1 MTDLESVGCNDL
13 ASSSLA
19 VGTIICMV
27 GVYLVNKSVNKSFKV
42 RIYPNKE
49 QQFLIDKTFGCVRYV
64 YNYMLNL
71 KQKLYKYH
79 NISLSY
85 FNMCKVLTEL
95 KKHKLWLK
103 MIDSKSLQQ
112 SLKDLDVAYQNFF
125 KGSGY
130 PKFKSRKRDKDSYRT
145 HQNVHLN
152 QDTRMIKIPKVGW
165 IKFRDKSSF
174 SGLIRINNITI
185 SKSSS
190 GKYFANISAEVDITS
205 FEKNN
210 QNCGIDFG
218 LKDFCILNDGTRF
231 ENPKFLVNNEKRL
244 RLLQK
249 SLSRKVY
256 GSKNYEKAKIK
267 LTKFHEYIVNSRKD
281 YLHKISLYLV
291 KNYDI
296 ICAETLRVKNMI
308 RNHKLAKSIQDV
320 SWYEFCQQLG
330 YKAEWYGKQFVQ
342 IDTYFASSQI
352 CSNCGYK
359 NSDVKNL
366 NVRKWT
372 CPSCNTYHDR
382 DINASTNILNEGLR
396 II

>member
-1 MTDLESVGCNDL
+1 M
-13 ASSSLA
+13 
-19 VGTIICMV
+19 
-27 GVYLVNKSVNKSFKV
+27 NKSFTKNFNKRFKV
-42 RIYPNKE
+42 RIYPSEE
-49 QQFLIDKTFGCVRYV
+49 QKVLIDKTFGCTRYV

-71 KQKLYKYH
+71 KQKLYKDF

-85 FNMCKVLTEL
+85 NHMSKVLTEL
-95 KKHKLWLK
+95 KRHKTWLK
-103 MIDSKSLQQ
+103 DVDKWSLQNA
-112 SLKDLDVAYQNFF
+112 LKDLDSAYQNFF
-125 KGSGY
+125 KRGYRY
-130 PKFKSRKRDKDSYRT
+130 PKFKSKKRDKLSYRT
-145 HQNVHLN
+145 NDKLQLDQNN
-152 QDTRMIKIPKVGW
+152 KKIRIPKVGW
-165 IKFRDKSSF
+165 VRFRDKSKF
-174 SGLIRINNITI
+174 DGLTKINNITI

-190 GKYFANISAEVDITS
+190 GKYFATISAEVDITS

-210 QNCGIDFG
+210 QNCGIDLG

-231 ENPKFLVNNEKRL
+231 ENPKFLVSNEKRL

-256 GSKNYEKAKIK
+256 GSKNYGKAKIK
-267 LTKFHEYIVNSRKD
+267 LAKFHEYIVNSRKD

-291 KNYDI
+291 RNYDI
-296 ICAETLRVKNMI
+296 LCAETLRVKNMI

-330 YKAEWYGKQFVQ
+330 YKAEWYGKHFVQ
-342 IDTYFASSQI
+342 ISTNFASSQI

-366 NVRKWT
+366 NIREWT
-372 CPSCNTYHDR
+372 CSKCGVHHDR

-396 II
+396 LI